1 MKRLVACVLLAGFGG
16 DAGSM
21 VLRTS
26 EEVRPHYVPTFIVSE
41 VILPGQKTRYR
52 GFWWMN
58 LMPVPCQLQSF
69 LGETKFTIRCYN
81 VPDTHGDLKEIPL
94 AVEVVNIWP

>member
-26 EEVRPHYVPTFIVSE
+26 EEVRLYYVPKFIASPVFYPG
-41 VILPGQKTRYR
+41 VTILYR
-52 GFWWMN
+52 GIWWKNHME
-58 LMPVPCQLQSF
+58 VPCQIQSF
-69 LGETKFTIRCYN
+69 LGETKYTVVCFDT
-81 VPDTHGDLKEIPL
+81 PDTHGDFKELPFGI
-94 AVEVVNIWP
+94 EIVNIYP